1 MMSSYFT
8 ILRKPVICP
17 QFNETVYLSA
27 KYRLTDNPENTN
39 EVVFLYATC
48 PIIENSKLSIDA
60 QCEEYKYLRCLQS
73 SCDYSRISR
82 IPGTV
87 GVIFNNA
94 FPMF

>member
-60 QCEEYKYLRCLQS
+60 QCEEYKYIRCLQS
-73 SCDYSRISR
+73 SCDLL
-82 IPGTV
+82 TD
-87 GVIFNNA
+87 
-94 FPMF
+94 FPHFWDCRRHL